1 VAQFLEDDPV
11 TMTVEDVTPTA
22 GTVPKARRI
31 AVHMEAI
38 GHCLLIR
45 KELRDASER
54 EGISGRAEIRADSE
68 TLEVC

>member
-1 VAQFLEDDPV
+1 MAQFLEDDPV